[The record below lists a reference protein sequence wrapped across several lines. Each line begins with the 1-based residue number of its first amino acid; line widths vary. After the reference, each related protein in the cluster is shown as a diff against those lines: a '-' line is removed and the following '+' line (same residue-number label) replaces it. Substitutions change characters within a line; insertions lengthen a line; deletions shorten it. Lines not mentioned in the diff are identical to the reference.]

1 MSDRRPRLDGLSS
14 LRFFAAVGIFFFHAF
29 AMKSFGWAPQW
40 AQHLAELG
48 YIGVSFFLV
57 LSGFVLVY
65 GFAGRPIEKWGF
77 WRSRLARVYP
87 AYLFSLLF
95 VGTFFF
101 YAIFMLDIPELA
113 WFKAHPL
120 ATTLLCLTLLQAWV
134 PPAALGWNAPGWAL
148 SVFWFYYLIFPGVLR
163 WAERRK
169 TQVLWT
175 VAGVAWIAA
184 VGLSIAYVIVKPD
197 HVQYANPYHINLFWL
212 NALKFNPAVRLP
224 EFLLGV
230 ALGFQVIRSERWKRY
245 GVQMVLGGVVLLA
258 VLIAVRPLVPYPVM
272 HTGLAA
278 PAFLLLIWGVAAKP
292 KLTALLETK
301 PFVILGDVSLSFYL
315 LHSNILGMMVYAGG
329 GIPRVSPS
337 ITFFALF
344 VSIVASVVVYMV
356 IEIPARRWL
365 EGKPRTQ
372 AGAVAA

>member
-1 MSDRRPRLDGLSS
+1 
-14 LRFFAAVGIFFFHAF
+14 
-29 AMKSFGWAPQW
+29 
-40 AQHLAELG
+40 
-48 YIGVSFFLV
+48 
-57 LSGFVLVY
+57 
-65 GFAGRPIEKWGF
+65 
-77 WRSRLARVYP
+77 
-87 AYLFSLLF
+87 
-95 VGTFFF
+95 
-101 YAIFMLDIPELA
+101 
-113 WFKAHPL
+113 
-120 ATTLLCLTLLQAWV
+120 LLCLTLLQAWV